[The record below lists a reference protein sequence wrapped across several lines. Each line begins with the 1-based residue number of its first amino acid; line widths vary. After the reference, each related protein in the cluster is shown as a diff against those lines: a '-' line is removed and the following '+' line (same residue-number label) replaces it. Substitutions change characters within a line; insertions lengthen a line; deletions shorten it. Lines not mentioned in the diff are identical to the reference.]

1 MGVTFDY
8 DYWGNQDDGK
18 NNSKDETTEV
28 TFFMPNGVLIIQTY
42 SVNATLQELK
52 ADVWEEAE
60 RYPLYCHLGDK
71 SMYYFSAMSAT
82 SNGFCELNDESKRLF
97 EVQPLFCMFRLVE
110 KQVSVNNK
118 LINNITTLLGKT
130 LSEKTLK
137 NPEVNDFRT
146 KMSYLG
152 EEIANKRA
160 AMNRMERIAYQYP
173 PKLVT
178 TNVLPE
184 LVKKRIVNGDFCVVA
199 KSADMQVT
207 VKIPCKAT
215 PDEVMKRI
223 LEKKQISANTRNEN
237 SSDFILKVCGREEY
251 MFGDHPIINFQYVQ
265 DSLSREETP
274 TFVPKLLRNVEIFED
289 NIYEIPEDITHRT
302 NSTGS
307 KQMSHT
313 LRKVKHIT
321 SWEVDARFSCVV
333 QEIADLNCD
342 ANRNVEVGIKLGLF
356 HGGKSLCK
364 SIKTQLV
371 SLNKGRAV
379 WNESIVFD
387 INVKNVPR
395 MARLCLVIYENVRT
409 VKGFGVK
416 ARRTQDGFIN
426 PIAWVNTML
435 YDYKSQLKA
444 GAVTLY
450 TWTYAE
456 DSQSED
462 VLHPLGTVEPNPR
475 RDECS
480 SIILCFDD
488 YKQENKIIVYPSED
502 QLLKHAAQ
510 NRNCNRPLNRD
521 SAEEVRPI
529 KEILMPY
536 IHNDLLNDM
545 LEQDRKAIWAKRREC
560 LKLEPD
566 GLPCLLNSVEWNNRN
581 EVAEITALLQEW
593 PILPVERA
601 LELLDYAYADQY
613 VRRYAVNC
621 LRTIQDDELLLYLLQ
636 LVQAMKHESYLNSDL
651 VDFLL
656 QRALNNQHIGHFFF
670 WHLRSEFQFPSVQVR
685 FGLILEAYLKGSQ
698 EHVAILLKQM
708 QCLRR
713 LQQGSELVKKG
724 NKEKGKFLLMSHL
737 QERAVDEAMA
747 DVISPLNPSF
757 RCKSVRADKCKVMD
771 SKMRPLWIVYH
782 NADINGDD
790 INIIFKNG
798 DDLRQDMLTLQML
811 RIMDRIWKSHGHD
824 FRMNPYSCISTD
836 RRLGIIEVVL
846 NAETIAN
853 IQKERGM
860 FSATSPFKKG
870 SLLAWLKE
878 HNTTD
883 EMLAKAVQEFTLSC
897 AGYCV
902 ATYVLGVAD
911 RHSDNIMVKK
921 TGQLFHIDFGH
932 ILGHFKE
939 KFGFRR
945 ERVPFVLTHD
955 FVYVINK
962 GRTDREA
969 HEFREFQNL
978 CEEAFLILRKHGCL
992 ILSLFAMM
1000 ISTGL
1005 PELSSEKDLNYLRE
1019 TLVLDLPEA
1028 EAREHF
1034 KSKFSEALANSWKTS
1049 LNWASHNFSKNNK
1062 Q

>member
-1 MGVTFDY
+1 MVAFDY
-8 DYWGNQDDGK
+8 DYWVNYDGGK
-18 NNSKDETTEV
+18 NGLVDETTEV
-28 TFFMPNGVLIIQTY
+28 RFLMPNGVLIIQNY

-71 SMYYFSAMSAT
+71 SMYYFSAISGT
-82 SNGFCELNDESKRLF
+82 SNNCCELNDESKRLF
-97 EVQPLFCMFRLVE
+97 EVQPLFCMFRFVE

-152 EEIANKRA
+152 EEFANKRA

-178 TNVLPE
+178 NVVLPE

-215 PDEVMKRI
+215 PDEVIKRI

-237 SSDFILKVCGREEY
+237 SNDFILKVCGREEY

-274 TFVPKLLRNVEIFED
+274 TFVPKLLRHVEIFED

-302 NSTGS
+302 NSAGS
-307 KQMSHT
+307 KTMSHT

-321 SWEVDARFSCVV
+321 SWEVNAKFSCVV

-342 ANRNVEVGIKLGLF
+342 ANRNVEVGIQLGLF

-364 SIKTQLV
+364 PMKTRLV
-371 SLNKGRAV
+371 SLHKGRAV
-379 WNESIVFD
+379 WNDKIDFD
-387 INVKNVPR
+387 ISVKNVPR

-409 VKGFGVK
+409 AKGIGVR
-416 ARRTQDGFIN
+416 ARRTKDGFMN

-435 YDYKSQLKA
+435 FDYKSQLKA

-488 YKQENKIIVYPSED
+488 YNQENKIIVYPSEE
-502 QLLKHAAQ
+502 QLLKHAAI
-510 NRNCNRPLNRD
+510 NRQLNRD

-529 KEILMPY
+529 REILMPY
-536 IHNDLLNDM
+536 IHNDRLSDM
-545 LEQDRKAIWAKRREC
+545 HEQDRNAIWAKRREC
-560 LKLEPD
+560 MMLEPE
-566 GLPCLLNSVEWNNRN
+566 GLPCLLYCVEWNNRN

-593 PILPVERA
+593 PVLKVERA

-613 VRRYAVNC
+613 VRRYAVKC
-621 LRTIQDDELLLYLLQ
+621 LRKIQDDELLLYLLQ
-636 LVQAMKHESYLNSDL
+636 LVQAMKHESYLYSDL

-724 NKEKGKFLLMSHL
+724 NKEKGKSLLMSHL
-737 QERAVDEAMA
+737 QERAVGEAMS

-757 RCKSVRADKCKVMD
+757 RCKAVRADKCKVMD

-782 NADINGDD
+782 NSDINGDD